1 MAAVGDY
8 LKTLTRRIVA
18 LHEASA
24 TFLASVAVMDRITRS
39 ADTGSKWRAW
49 KAGTRGS
56 ENRLTWDL
64 VLRRIDPGRTQ
75 GPATFGNTSRVSP
88 PTCPRIINQLVVYES
103 IITGPDGDSDEVT
116 ALTVLSQLILVSA
129 GNGLSPSG
137 YADLGW
143 VVDAGPITAR
153 FADVRLDPN
162 APLPEDKGPG
172 LLVFRGRVDIPVAV
186 SLVTTTDILGA

>member
-39 ADTGSKWRAW
+39 ADTGSKWKAW

-64 VLRRIDPGRTQ
+64 ILRRLEPGRNQ
-75 GPATFGNTSRVSP
+75 GPATFGNTSRTVP
-88 PTCPRIINQLVVYES
+88 PTCPRVINQLVTYES

-116 ALTVLSQLILVSA
+116 ALTALSQLILIAA
-129 GNGLSPSG
+129 GNGL
-137 YADLGW
+137 
-143 VVDAGPITAR
+143 VKAG
-153 FADVRLDPN
+153 
-162 APLPEDKGPG
+162 
-172 LLVFRGRVDIPVAV
+172 
-186 SLVTTTDILGA
+186 S